1 MSNGA
6 LYQTATGTLLGKSA
20 GDRVYGNAIIAD
32 PLTGGQGEFTARGC
46 LGAEVE
52 MTAATALLTATAIW
66 QVSKDGTNWIDVA
79 HGPQNPAGVALTTGT
94 AAKVTK
100 AIPAPPN
107 VHGYRSVRLAL
118 VSGGATTGTTGDA
131 YSISYTGAAFTGY

>member
-6 LYQTATGTLLGKSA
+6 LYQTATLALLGKSP
-20 GDRVYGNAIIAD
+20 GDRVYGNSIMAD
-32 PLTGGQGEFTARGC
+32 PLRGGQGEFTARGTI
-46 LGAEVE
+46 GAVVE
-52 MTAATALLTATAIW
+52 ATAATSNLTVTALW
-66 QVSKDGTNWIDVA
+66 QVSSDGSTWIDCA

-107 VHGYRSVRLAL
+107 AAGFKCLRLAL
-118 VSGGATTGTTGDA
+118 VIGATTGTTGDTA
-131 YSISYTGAAFTGY
+131 KISYTGAAFTGY